1 MKSKAIYVR
10 SHRGF
15 VLRVG
20 HDRDCGE
27 YNAVI
32 RGPNPANPGRPAV
45 IASYYTDD
53 LADAIATGELELA
66 AALRIPELELDLADD
81 LAARA
86 SIAP

>member
-1 MKSKAIYVR
+1 MKSIAVYVR

-20 HDRDCGE
+20 HDRDYGE

-32 RGPNPANPGRPAV
+32 RGPNPDNPGRPIV
-45 IASYYTDD
+45 ITSYYTDD

>member
-1 MKSKAIYVR
+1 MSRAVYVR

-20 HDRDCGE
+20 HDRDCGD

-32 RGPNPANPGRPAV
+32 RGTDPANPGRPIV
-45 IASYYTDD
+45 LASYYTDD

-66 AALRIPELELDLADD
+66 AALRIPELELELEDD

-86 SIAP
+86 SVAP